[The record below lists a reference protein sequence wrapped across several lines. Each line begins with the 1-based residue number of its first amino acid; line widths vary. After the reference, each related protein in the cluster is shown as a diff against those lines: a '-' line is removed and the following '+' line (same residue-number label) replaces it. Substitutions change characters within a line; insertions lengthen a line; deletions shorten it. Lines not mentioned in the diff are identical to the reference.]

1 MANSGALA
9 GCFPYLL
16 LCCGH
21 LIFHQIEAVVGRL
34 LFTKGVFDFPALQQ
48 QCWGIVCD
56 PPSRGKHMRCTLVSS
71 LCIQKTGWV
80 FLTGRSVVKA
90 CSVVELERAGA
101 VFALPGD
108 IMSS

>member
-48 QCWGIVCD
+48 QCWDIGCD
-56 PPSRGKHMRCTLVSS
+56 PPSRGKHMRCILVSS
-71 LCIQKTGWV
+71 LCIQRTGS
-80 FLTGRSVVKA
+80 FFVK
-90 CSVVELERAGA
+90 SSENLFSGRAGEG
-101 VFALPGD
+101 PGLSMHRD